1 MHEMTPYELGIIVG
15 TVVADTAIGVGV
27 LLLLNAALKKLGTC
41 KNYHPVLIGVSVL
54 PVNCAGVF
62 LFGVA
67 LWNRLHGVFV
77 VLLLLVSAGAYVL
90 YMARTLWR
98 KITAGRE

>member
-1 MHEMTPYELGIIVG
+1 MHETTPYELGIVVGIVI
-15 TVVADTAIGVGV
+15 ADTAIGMGV
-27 LLLLNAALKKLGTC
+27 LLLLNAALKKWGTC

-62 LFGVA
+62 LFGVT

-77 VLLLLVSAGAYVL
+77 VLLLLVSAGAYIL
-90 YMARTLWR
+90 YMVRTLWR
-98 KITAGRE
+98 KIRAERD